1 MERIQGLK
9 EYVQTEHYLE
19 GIGIGKEEQKEI
31 QIAYQPLAQG
41 EYNINYWFVH
51 PLTGKKLVLRVNTG
65 SQMHLENQIEY
76 EYHALELLAD
86 SGRTPVP
93 VFVDG
98 SKKELP
104 YGVMVMEFLEGST
117 LDYRKNLMEA
127 AECLAD
133 IHSVPVKET
142 DGLISP
148 SNPLQA
154 ILDEC
159 NQMVQTYYESDL
171 GEEKKKVQTENQ
183 ERIKTPFSEMVR
195 KFKKQKNAVVALCF
209 IIFLIFLA
217 FFGSKIVPYGIN
229 EYDYNAI
236 LQGPSMKHLF
246 GTDEFGRD
254 LFSRIVCGTRISLA
268 VGFGAVTVGAV
279 CGTILGLLAG
289 YYGGWIDSIIM
300 RICDVLFA
308 FPGLILAIAIVA
320 ILGSGMTNVVIAVA
334 VFSTPTFARLVR
346 SKTLSLK
353 NSVFVLAARN
363 IGVSDARILF
373 HHILPGAIP
382 DIIVQYSMSFGSSI
396 LTASSLSFLGMGA
409 QPPTPEWGL
418 LLSNGRNYMA
428 SAMYVT
434 IFPGLAIFLTVLSFN
449 LLGDGLRDAL
459 DPKLSD

>member
-104 YGVMVMEFLEGST
+104 YGVMVMEFLEGSA

-142 DGLISP
+142 DGLISS

-171 GEEKKKVQTENQ
+171 GEEKKKVQ
-183 ERIKTPFSEMVR
+183 
-195 KFKKQKNAVVALCF
+195 
-209 IIFLIFLA
+209 
-217 FFGSKIVPYGIN
+217 
-229 EYDYNAI
+229 
-236 LQGPSMKHLF
+236 
-246 GTDEFGRD
+246 
-254 LFSRIVCGTRISLA
+254 
-268 VGFGAVTVGAV
+268 
-279 CGTILGLLAG
+279 
-289 YYGGWIDSIIM
+289 
-300 RICDVLFA
+300 
-308 FPGLILAIAIVA
+308 
-320 ILGSGMTNVVIAVA
+320 VIAA
-334 VFSTPTFARLVR
+334 KIDTSRYEKLKDRRQSEYEKAAKKAQELFIEEYASRTAR
-346 SKTLSLK
+346 
-353 NSVFVLAARN
+353 
-363 IGVSDARILF
+363 
-373 HHILPGAIP
+373 
-382 DIIVQYSMSFGSSI
+382 YS
-396 LTASSLSFLGMGA
+396 
-409 QPPTPEWGL
+409 QNRE
-418 LLSNGRNYMA
+418 
-428 SAMYVT
+428 V
-434 IFPGLAIFLTVLSFN
+434 V
-449 LLGDGLRDAL
+449 
-459 DPKLSD
+459 

>member
-104 YGVMVMEFLEGST
+104 YGVMAMEFLEGSA

-171 GEEKKKVQTENQ
+171 GEEKKKVQ
-183 ERIKTPFSEMVR
+183 
-195 KFKKQKNAVVALCF
+195 
-209 IIFLIFLA
+209 
-217 FFGSKIVPYGIN
+217 
-229 EYDYNAI
+229 
-236 LQGPSMKHLF
+236 
-246 GTDEFGRD
+246 
-254 LFSRIVCGTRISLA
+254 
-268 VGFGAVTVGAV
+268 
-279 CGTILGLLAG
+279 
-289 YYGGWIDSIIM
+289 
-300 RICDVLFA
+300 
-308 FPGLILAIAIVA
+308 
-320 ILGSGMTNVVIAVA
+320 VIAA
-334 VFSTPTFARLVR
+334 KIDTSRYEKLKDRRQSEYEKAAKKAQELFIEEYASRTAR
-346 SKTLSLK
+346 
-353 NSVFVLAARN
+353 
-363 IGVSDARILF
+363 
-373 HHILPGAIP
+373 
-382 DIIVQYSMSFGSSI
+382 YSQNREVI
-396 LTASSLSFLGMGA
+396 
-409 QPPTPEWGL
+409 
-418 LLSNGRNYMA
+418 
-428 SAMYVT
+428 
-434 IFPGLAIFLTVLSFN
+434 
-449 LLGDGLRDAL
+449 
-459 DPKLSD
+459 

>member
-104 YGVMVMEFLEGST
+104 YGMMVMEFLEGST

-195 KFKKQKNAVVALCF
+195 KFRKQKNAVVALCF

-254 LFSRIVCGTRISLA
+254 LFSRIICGTRISLA

-346 SKTLSLK
+346 SKTLTLK

>member
-1 MERIQGLK
+1 MK
-9 EYVQTEHYLE
+9 
-19 GIGIGKEEQKEI
+19 
-31 QIAYQPLAQG
+31 
-41 EYNINYWFVH
+41 
-51 PLTGKKLVLRVNTG
+51 
-65 SQMHLENQIEY
+65 
-76 EYHALELLAD
+76 
-86 SGRTPVP
+86 
-93 VFVDG
+93 
-98 SKKELP
+98 
-104 YGVMVMEFLEGST
+104 
-117 LDYRKNLMEA
+117 
-127 AECLAD
+127 
-133 IHSVPVKET
+133 
-142 DGLISP
+142 
-148 SNPLQA
+148 
-154 ILDEC
+154 
-159 NQMVQTYYESDL
+159 
-171 GEEKKKVQTENQ
+171 EKKKVQTENQ

-246 GTDEFGRD
+246 G
-254 LFSRIVCGTRISLA
+254 
-268 VGFGAVTVGAV
+268 TVGAV

-346 SKTLSLK
+346 SKTLTLK

>member
-1 MERIQGLK
+1 MK
-9 EYVQTEHYLE
+9 
-19 GIGIGKEEQKEI
+19 
-31 QIAYQPLAQG
+31 
-41 EYNINYWFVH
+41 
-51 PLTGKKLVLRVNTG
+51 
-65 SQMHLENQIEY
+65 
-76 EYHALELLAD
+76 
-86 SGRTPVP
+86 
-93 VFVDG
+93 
-98 SKKELP
+98 
-104 YGVMVMEFLEGST
+104 
-117 LDYRKNLMEA
+117 
-127 AECLAD
+127 
-133 IHSVPVKET
+133 
-142 DGLISP
+142 
-148 SNPLQA
+148 
-154 ILDEC
+154 
-159 NQMVQTYYESDL
+159 
-171 GEEKKKVQTENQ
+171 EKKKVQTENQ

-289 YYGGWIDSIIM
+289 YYGG
-300 RICDVLFA
+300 FA

-346 SKTLSLK
+346 SKTLTLK